1 MSLFTPTFFL
11 FLALLL
17 LVSGFLLFYMD
28 MKLREQNQ
36 KIKAVADLAT
46 TIAQSLKGGNVN
58 NTQDLNTK
66 EIHNKEN
73 IELIEVSDE
82 DDDDDADDDDADVDD
97 DDADDDDDDD
107 DNTECDDDAECDT
120 DDECDDDEEKRE
132 NKSSIEVEDIKH
144 VFLSKEDVSVLEECP
159 APESQEC
166 PESEPQECPAEQE
179 LTEALIHHSPAEQ
192 ELDTFKIVLSSDL
205 DYKKMTITKLRQLVS
220 EKALASSS
228 DASKLKKPELIK
240 LLEAE

>member
-73 IELIEVSDE
+73 IELIEVSDD
-82 DDDDDADDDDADVDD
+82 DDDDDADDDDD

-107 DNTECDDDAECDT
+107 DDDEVECDT
-120 DDECDDDEEKRE
+120 DDECDVDDDEEKRE

-144 VFLSKEDVSVLEECP
+144 VFLSKEDVSVLEECT
-159 APESQEC
+159 ALESQES

>member
-73 IELIEVSDE
+73 IELIEVSDD
-82 DDDDDADDDDADVDD
+82 DDDDDADDDDD

-107 DNTECDDDAECDT
+107 DDDEVECDT
-120 DDECDDDEEKRE
+120 DDECDVDDDEEKRE
-132 NKSSIEVEDIKH
+132 NKSSIEVEDIKQ

>member
-73 IELIEVSDE
+73 IELIEVSD
-82 DDDDDADDDDADVDD
+82 DDDD

-107 DNTECDDDAECDT
+107 ADDEDDDDDDDEVECDT
-120 DDECDDDEEKRE
+120 DDECDVDDDEEKRE